1 MTSRAASIAAR
12 RLLTAGLVLLLPL
25 SALADRGLPRGACDG
40 LRGHPPVAEML
51 PPYLRGIAL
60 TDGQHDLLFE
70 LLHAQAPA
78 MRERANAVRKAEGEL
93 QTLAFA
99 ADFSEARA
107 RTAVD
112 AAGRAQGELA
122 AARLRVDRQ
131 VAELLSPEQRRQLQA
146 RRSPREACEH
156 GGSPRHGA
164 GRLG

>member
-1 MTSRAASIAAR
+1 MTSRASSPTVR
-12 RLLTAGLVLLLPL
+12 QLLAAGLVLLLPL
-25 SALADRGLPRGACDG
+25 SALADRGMPRAACDG
-40 LRGHPPVAEML
+40 PGGRPPAAEML

-60 TDGQHDLLFE
+60 TEVQHDKLFE

-93 QTLAFA
+93 QSLAFA

-107 RTAVD
+107 KSAAE

-131 VAELLSPEQRRQLQA
+131 VAELLTLEQRRQLQE
-146 RRSPREACEH
+146 RRWPREACEP
-156 GGSPRHGA
+156 GLPPRS
-164 GRLG
+164 